1 VASIHVSPAI
11 PLHPIDAD
19 WYDARVAEGHFDGER
34 VELID
39 GLLVERYEHYEP
51 HARGIEFLTRHF
63 AAAANARVRVQ
74 LPLAGPRSRPEP
86 DIALVSPDLPGG
98 TRPDTALLI
107 VEVAASSHRIDR
119 VEKASLYARM
129 GVPDYW
135 LVDLATRAVEVRRAP
150 RGDRYTDT
158 DVLVEP
164 ATIAPIALEH
174 PPLDLAALFAFAL
187 PSP

>member
-1 VASIHVSPAI
+1 VAAIHVSPAI

-19 WYDARVAEGHFDGER
+19 WYDARVADGHFDGER

-39 GLLVERYEHYEP
+39 GVLIEMNPQDAP
-51 HARGIEFLTRHF
+51 HANVIQFLTRHF
-63 AAAANARVRVQ
+63 ATARAGVRVQ

-86 DIALVSPDLPGG
+86 DIALVAEDTPRDRHPE
-98 TRPDTALLI
+98 TALLV

-135 LVDLATRAVEVRRAP
+135 LVDLATRAVEVRRVP
-150 RGDRYTDT
+150 REDRYTQT
-158 DVLVEP
+158 DVFAEP
-164 ATIAPIALEH
+164 ATVAPVALEH